1 MKRIY
6 VAGPLGPNDDERR
19 ARLDAA
25 LAAGASLVQAGLA
38 PFVPHLWPAAMH
50 ADGLAPYEAWM
61 AYDFAWLDACD
72 AVLRIPGHSPGADRE
87 VARALAAGLPVFASV
102 GEVVTWAAR
111 EDS

>member
-87 VARALAAGLPVFASV
+87 VARARAAGLPVFSSI
-102 GEVVTWAAR
+102 GEVVVWAEGA
-111 EDS
+111 